1 MKKNNAIDQS
11 IGMQLIMITL
21 SEAIVKKVRAI
32 KNNSKIYDVNIVADK
47 KYFKLLSELSLVT
60 IIQQRMNEQ
69 FFRKD
74 RYSLVYD
81 QILDDQDICFA
92 CQVQET
98 FDPGIDLSEMYEQ
111 LGIDEEQFLY
121 YSEVGEPDEY
131 DIEEESTDTE
141 EEYLYLDYDHLED
154 LQEQGFELISYKQLF
169 CRMMESLLGTPA

>member
-1 MKKNNAIDQS
+1 MMENNAIEQS

-32 KNNSKIYDVNIVADK
+32 KNNSRIYEVNIVADK

-74 RYSLVYD
+74 RYSLVYE
-81 QILDDQDICFA
+81 QSLDDQDICFA

-111 LGIDEEQFLY
+111 LGIDEKEFLY

-131 DIEEESTDTE
+131 DIEEESTDAE
-141 EEYLYLDYDHLED
+141 EEYLYYDHLDD

-169 CRMMESLLGTPA
+169 NRMMESLLRTPA